1 MTDQPVSDPASGLF
15 SEAMLRA
22 LLPSRVATA
31 RRTLRQLG
39 LILVRIIDGP
49 EPQELADLVLH
60 VVRDSDM
67 AARFD
72 DGRIAL
78 VLEFTP
84 GEGCLVVAKRL
95 QTTVNE
101 SHPEATVTSGIAC
114 YPAHAISSDEL
125 VTTAA
130 DALSGTDPGGV
141 IIAAVPE

>member
-1 MTDQPVSDPASGLF
+1 MTDQLVSDPASGLF
-15 SEAMLRA
+15 SEAMLHA

-39 LILVRIIDGP
+39 LILVGITDGP
-49 EPQELADLVLH
+49 EAQDLAELVLH

-67 AARFD
+67 AARLD

-84 GEGCLVVAKRL
+84 SEGCLVVAERL
-95 QTTVNE
+95 RSTVHD
-101 SHPEATVTSGIAC
+101 SHAEATVTSGIAC
-114 YPAHAISSDEL
+114 YPAHAISAGEL

-130 DALSGTDPGGV
+130 DTLAGTDPGGV
-141 IIAAVPE
+141 TIAAVPE